1 MTVTEDFLE
10 HYGVKGMKH
19 GVRNGPP
26 YPLKGEGKANFLKQA
41 KKKISK
47 VLSKAAKKQKK
58 KVEKAKQESDDE
70 IRQKVLKSVDP
81 KYIYKHR
88 ALLDDKEL
96 QGRIDR
102 INKET
107 TLKKL
112 AQPEDRAYKVAKKG
126 DNWLRTTANMA
137 NSVKDIYTAMNVIS
151 SIAQKGVNKKDSSTV
166 NINIGGKNDKKKD
179 KDKKKDND

>member
-1 MTVTEDFLE
+1 MTVIDDFLE
-10 HYGVKGMKH
+10 HYGVKGQKW
-19 GVRNGPP
+19 GVRRTPEQLGHRGASAIKR
-26 YPLKGEGKANFLKQA
+26 LVKKWKKSSE
-41 KKKISK
+41 KKK
-47 VLSKAAKKQKK
+47 KKQV
-58 KVEKAKQESDDE
+58 KVKQESEDE

-112 AQPEDRAYKVAKKG
+112 AQPEDQAYKVAKKG

-151 SIAQKGVNKKDSSTV
+151 SIAQKGVN
-166 NINIGGKNDKKKD
+166 INVGGKKDKKKD
-179 KDKKKDND
+179 KKDDNK

>member
-1 MTVTEDFLE
+1 MTADFLE
-10 HYGVKGMKH
+10 HYGVKGQKW
-19 GVRNGPP
+19 GVRRTPEQLGHR
-26 YPLKGEGKANFLKQA
+26 GESAIKRITKKLKQA
-41 KKKISK
+41 S
-47 VLSKAAKKQKK
+47 QKK
-58 KVEKAKQESDDE
+58 KKKQEKVKQESDEE

-88 ALLDDKEL
+88 ALLDDREL

-112 AQPEDRAYKVAKKG
+112 AQPEDQAYKVAKKG

-151 SIAQKGVNKKDSSTV
+151 SIAQKGVNKSEKSTV
-166 NINIGGKNDKKKD
+166 NINIGNKQNKNQQNKEEKD
-179 KDKKKDND
+179 HK

>member
-10 HYGVKGMKH
+10 HYGVKGQKW
-19 GVRNGPP
+19 GVRRTPEQLGHR
-26 YPLKGEGKANFLKQA
+26 GESAIKRITKKLKQA
-41 KKKISK
+41 S
-47 VLSKAAKKQKK
+47 QKK
-58 KVEKAKQESDDE
+58 KKKQEKVKQESDDE

-107 TLKKL
+107 TLKKM
-112 AQPEDRAYKVAKKG
+112 AEPGDKAYKVAKKG
-126 DNWLRTTANMA
+126 DDWLKTASSMSK
-137 NSVKDIYTAMNVIS
+137 SVSEIYTAMNVIS
-151 SIAQKGVNKKDSSTV
+151 SIAQKGVNKSEKSTV
-166 NINIGGKNDKKKD
+166 NINIGTNNQKKNQQKKDQEDKK
-179 KDKKKDND
+179 

>member
-1 MTVTEDFLE
+1 MFEQRGRMTVTDEFLE
-10 HYGVKGMKH
+10 HYGVKGQKW
-19 GVRNGPP
+19 GVRRTPEQLGHRGASVIKR
-26 YPLKGEGKANFLKQA
+26 LVKKWKKSSE
-41 KKKISK
+41 KKK
-47 VLSKAAKKQKK
+47 KKQV
-58 KVEKAKQESDDE
+58 KVKQESEDE

-112 AQPEDRAYKVAKKG
+112 AQPEDQAYKVAKKG

-151 SIAQKGVNKKDSSTV
+151 SIAQKGVNKSESSTV
-166 NINIGGKNDKKKD
+166 NINVGGKKDKKKD
-179 KDKKKDND
+179 KKDDNK